1 MAGSDLPSGGSG
13 SISPPPRA
21 PSTRSAKRKRGDSS
35 GPASLPSRETRR
47 SAEAR
52 KAAARKA
59 RKAAAQAEREARKAA
74 VAAVRKARRAA
85 AGALWTA
92 ETDDVRGRGFGDV
105 EKMRAFIL
113 ALRLARSVHVPD
125 DDPDAPYPKIVFYL
139 KDPYQR
145 PRIDPVECQVSV
157 PEWNDKPSD
166 KETVDYKAA
175 SIANLGTIVCPLN
188 MVNLATDEAEKTR
201 KEWVDKCNC
210 SHPGSED
217 CVRVHLEKARSS
229 MKGQLGEEAFKN
241 CGLDA
246 MGEQVEE
253 LWTSVDKE
261 KLKDVDELI
270 PENEHQKFMK
280 IALKELTQ
288 QEKKDLAKY
297 YYNVFLPRRLA
308 SLTRAGHIKD
318 EAIDTDNEK

>member
-13 SISPPPRA
+13 AISPPPRT
-21 PSTRSAKRKRGDSS
+21 PSKRSAKRKRDDSS
-35 GPASLPSRETRR
+35 GPPPLPSRDTRS

-52 KAAARKA
+52 KAAAG
-59 RKAAAQAEREARKAA
+59 
-74 VAAVRKARRAA
+74 AVRKARRAA

-92 ETDDVRGRGFGDV
+92 KTGRGRGRGFGDV
-105 EKMRAFIL
+105 DKMRAVIL
-113 ALRLARSVHVPD
+113 ALRLARFVRVPD
-125 DDPDAPYPKIVFYL
+125 DHPDAPYPKIVNCNISYL
-139 KDPYQR
+139 KVPEKC

-166 KETVDYKAA
+166 KETVNYKAA
-175 SIANLGTIVCPLN
+175 SIPNLGTIVCPLN
-188 MVNLATDEAEKTR
+188 MVNLATDEPEKTR
-201 KEWVDKCNC
+201 KEWVDNCNC

-217 CVRVHLEKARSS
+217 CVRVHIEKARSS
-229 MKGQLGEEAFKN
+229 IKDQLGEEAFKN

-253 LWTSVDKE
+253 LWTAVDKE
-261 KLKDVDELI
+261 KLKDVDKLI
-270 PENEHQKFMK
+270 PESEHPKFIK

-288 QEKKDLAKY
+288 KEKKDLAKY

-308 SLTRAGHIKD
+308 SLTRAEHTKD
-318 EAIDTDNEK
+318 EAIDTDDEKE